1 MQDKLLQTPDG
12 VRDTY
17 DVECKKKRKVIE
29 KLHHI
34 LELYSYHDIE
44 TPTFEF
50 FDIFNRD
57 KGSAPSNEM
66 YKFFDRDNNTLVLRP
81 DITPSIARCVAKYYA
96 HEELPI
102 RLCYTGNTYTNTLK
116 LQGKLKEVTQI
127 GAELINDDSSA
138 ADAEIIATVI
148 DCFEQLGIKDYQIEI
163 GQIDYFKGLVAE
175 SHINSEAEDQIK
187 EYIHIK
193 NFFGLEE
200 YVKELDISDSLKKA
214 FASFGTLFGGFSML
228 DKAEE
233 YVSNDTSLNA
243 IKRLKRV
250 YNALK
255 FYGYENHLG
264 FDLGMLDG
272 YNYYTGIIF
281 RGYTYGTGDAV
292 VKGGRY
298 NNLLKQFGKDAPSI
312 GFAFTVEELLMA
324 MYRQNIEID
333 VDYSNL
339 IILYDI
345 EHQESAIKAAMK
357 LRSNGKKLE
366 LIRKSQRRTIN
377 DYIDYAKREHFS
389 GLIHYESNEKAV
401 IYDLITDSSTMW
413 NGEL

>member
-1 MQDKLLQTPDG
+1 MN
-12 VRDTY
+12 
-17 DVECKKKRKVIE
+17 E
-29 KLHHI
+29 LHHI

-96 HEELPI
+96 DEEFPV

-148 DCFEQLGIKDYQIEI
+148 DCFNEIGIKDFQIEI

-175 SHINSEAEDQIK
+175 SGISEEEEDQIK

-200 YVKELDISDSLKKA
+200 YVDALDISDSLKKA
-214 FASFGTLFGGFSML
+214 FSSF
-228 DKAEE
+228 
-233 YVSNDTSLNA
+233 
-243 IKRLKRV
+243 
-250 YNALK
+250 
-255 FYGYENHLG
+255 
-264 FDLGMLDG
+264 
-272 YNYYTGIIF
+272 
-281 RGYTYGTGDAV
+281 
-292 VKGGRY
+292 
-298 NNLLKQFGKDAPSI
+298 
-312 GFAFTVEELLMA
+312 
-324 MYRQNIEID
+324 
-333 VDYSNL
+333 
-339 IILYDI
+339 
-345 EHQESAIKAAMK
+345 
-357 LRSNGKKLE
+357 
-366 LIRKSQRRTIN
+366 
-377 DYIDYAKREHFS
+377 
-389 GLIHYESNEKAV
+389 
-401 IYDLITDSSTMW
+401 
-413 NGEL
+413 

>member
-17 DVECKKKRKVIE
+17 DVECKKKRKVIHE
-29 KLHHI
+29 LHHI

-96 HEELPI
+96 DEELPI

-138 ADAEIIATVI
+138 ADAEIVATVI
-148 DCFEQLGIKDYQIEI
+148 DCFERLGIKDYQIEI

-175 SHINSEAEDQIK
+175 SGISEREEEQIK

-200 YVKELDISDSLKKA
+200 YVGALGISDSLKKA
-214 FASFGTLFGGFSML
+214 FTSFNSLFGGIAML
-228 DKAEE
+228 DEAEK
-233 YVSNDTSLNA
+233 YVSNATSLEA
-243 IKRLKRV
+243 VSRLRRV
-250 YNALK
+250 YAALEC
-255 FYGYENHLG
+255 YGYENHIS

-298 NNLLKQFGKDAPSI
+298 NNLLGQFGKDAPSI
-312 GFAFTVEELLMA
+312 GFAFTVEEVLMA
-324 MYRQNIEID
+324 MNRQGIDIE
-333 VDYSNL
+333 VDYTNT
-339 IILYDI
+339 IVLYDI
-345 EHQESAIKAAMK
+345 EGQQRAIEKGMELRAA
-357 LRSNGKKLE
+357 GKKVE
-366 LIRKSQRRTIN
+366 LIRKSHRKTVQ
-377 DYIDYAKREHFS
+377 DYIDYGRREHFS
-389 GLIHYESNEKAV
+389 GLIYYNEAGEAV
-401 IYDLITDSSTMW
+401 DCDM
-413 NGEL
+413 

>member
-17 DVECKKKRKVIE
+17 DVECKRKRKLIE
-29 KLHHI
+29 QLHHI

-57 KGSAPSNEM
+57 RGSAPSNEM

-81 DITPSIARCVAKYYA
+81 DITPSIARCVAKYYKD
-96 HEELPI
+96 EDLPI
-102 RLCYTGNTYTNTLK
+102 RLCYTGNTYTNTRK

-148 DCFEQLGIKDYQIEI
+148 DCFISLGIDEFQIEI

-175 SHINSEAEDQIK
+175 SGISEDEELQIK
-187 EYIHIK
+187 EYINIK

-200 YVKELDISDSLKKA
+200 YLNKLDINDSLKKA
-214 FASFGTLFGGFSML
+214 FLAFDSLFGGEEML
-228 DKAEE
+228 EEAEKL
-233 YVSNDTSLNA
+233 VTNDTSLTALN
-243 IKRLKRV
+243 RLKKI
-250 YNALK
+250 YKALCY
-255 FYGYENHLG
+255 YGYDKYIG
-264 FDLGMLDG
+264 FDLSMLNG
-272 YNYYTGIIF
+272 YNYYTGVIF

-312 GFAFTVEELLMA
+312 GFAFTVEELIMA
-324 MYRQNIEID
+324 MSRQNIETE
-333 VDYSNL
+333 VSYSDT

-345 EHQESAIKAAMK
+345 ENQEPAISLGNKMRAE
-357 LRSNGKKLE
+357 GKIVE
-366 LIRKSQRRTIN
+366 LIRKSKKKTLE
-377 DYIDYAKREHFS
+377 DYLAYGKREHFEA
-389 GLIHYESNEKAV
+389 LLYYENEVEIKRYV
-401 IYDLITDSSTMW
+401 INY
-413 NGEL
+413 N

>member
-17 DVECKKKRKVIE
+17 DVECKKKRKIMHE
-29 KLHHI
+29 LHHI

-96 HEELPI
+96 DEALPV

-127 GAELINDDSSA
+127 GAELVNDDSSA

-148 DCFEQLGIKDYQIEI
+148 DCFNEMGISDFQIEI

-175 SHINSEAEDQIK
+175 SGISEDEENQIK

-200 YVKELDISDSLKKA
+200 YVDALDISESLKKA
-214 FASFGTLFGGFSML
+214 FVAFDSLFGGISML
-228 DKAEE
+228 DKAEG
-233 YVSNDTSLNA
+233 YVSNEISLEA
-243 IKRLKRV
+243 VKRLRRV
-250 YNALK
+250 YAALEC
-255 FYGYENHLG
+255 YGYQDHIS

-312 GFAFTVEELLMA
+312 GFAFTVEELIMA
-324 MYRQNIEID
+324 MNRQNIDID
-333 VDYSNL
+333 VDYSNT

-345 EHQESAIKAAMK
+345 ENQGKAIKAGMK
-357 LRSNGKKLE
+357 LRSEGRKIE
-366 LIRKSQRRTIN
+366 LIRKSQKKSVD
-377 DYIDYAKREHFS
+377 DYIEYAGREHFS
-389 GLIHYESNEKAV
+389 GLIYFEQSGDAV
-401 IYDLITDSSTMW
+401 AYDLISRSQSKWDG
-413 NGEL
+413 NL